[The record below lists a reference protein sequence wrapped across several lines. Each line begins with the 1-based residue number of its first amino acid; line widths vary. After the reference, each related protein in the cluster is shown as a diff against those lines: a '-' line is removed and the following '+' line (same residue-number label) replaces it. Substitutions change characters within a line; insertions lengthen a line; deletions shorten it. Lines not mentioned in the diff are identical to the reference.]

1 MQGNKERKALRFAGP
16 NNKEELEIMFD
27 KSKVLGLS
35 ACIPGQ
41 LVGTSRINL
50 DDEDNNDDQS
60 NEVFSKKRGSA
71 QKALKWKGA

>member
-27 KSKVLGLS
+27 KSKVSGLS
-35 ACIPGQ
+35 ACISGE

-50 DDEDNNDDQS
+50 D
-60 NEVFSKKRGSA
+60 
-71 QKALKWKGA
+71 

>member
-27 KSKVLGLS
+27 KSKVSGLS
-35 ACIPGQ
+35 ACIPGE

-50 DDEDNNDDQS
+50 DEEDDNDDQS
-60 NEVFSKKRGSA
+60 NEESS
-71 QKALKWKGA
+71 